1 MKLFKTS
8 SSPTHAFK
16 TISIF
21 QITQNEDL
29 NRWLC
34 VLTITK
40 NEFEL
45 GLNASISRHALFHL
59 AITLG
64 TRTLWFQLFSKD

>member
-8 SSPTHAFK
+8 SSPLQSFK
-16 TISIF
+16 SISIL
-21 QITQNEDL
+21 QITKNEDL

-34 VLTITK
+34 VFTITK

-45 GLNASISRHALFHL
+45 GLNVSISRYALFHL
-59 AITLG
+59 ALTLG